1 MMKWKIVALNFSE
14 YFKCTR
20 EKFYFEL
27 SEEQNLRKVV
37 ESLLTTYEKKY
48 ICCCLQKK
56 LIEKIPGPCNAEE
69 SFLRKKNRKSLKQ
82 SEIITYQPKTFKNPN
97 IVDIE
102 SFMIETLHRLSKTTR
117 EVKKTGSNSSLYSDI
132 KQGKNFLNEKNVKIT
147 KPEHAFKD

>member
-97 IVDIE
+97 IVDIKSVVTE
-102 SFMIETLHRLSKTTR
+102 YPEPSHKLLKTIR
-117 EVKKTGSNSSLYSDI
+117 QAEKVSSNSSLYSDTR
-132 KQGKNFLNEKNVKIT
+132 KT
-147 KPEHAFKD
+147 